1 MLDQKTGGMLTLLR
15 MVALLVQPLRL
26 THAAMPARTWR
37 GRRIPNRHRGSI
49 PARSLRA
56 PTSVKT
62 ATTAASSTFA
72 ADPMDFVDENR
83 VDLLIKAVYA
93 RYYIRF
99 GNVPTCVKEM
109 YLSHIKAWGSGQ
121 FTEKCDSL
129 HNPTMSTHGDDCV
142 PKRSAADFLAAFH
155 RTIDSIATHG
165 FNSSITRI
173 PAIRK
178 EGRIFALNG
187 AHRIAAA
194 IATNRTVTMELV
206 QRPHKPG
213 VAWPFFVCR
222 GLSCEHAMDAARE
235 WIAFDPAA
243 ALVVIHP
250 RAVAYGQATRD
261 AMAILKKCSISGI
274 LFQRDVHFTQRGYG
288 NLLRHLYGFE
298 EWMTFPDKHVPT
310 YQAKATQQSESEL
323 SRVPARFVVIRLANL
338 RDAVDCKLRIR
349 NHYAER
355 IHFKPFKASVHIGD
369 THEQHLMLANMVFNQ
384 NSIRLMNYARGLD
397 ECRGIS
403 SLLARSLRAASVRT
417 PASAEGMVNLPDSI
431 IVDSGAAMA
440 IWGLRKRT
448 DIDVVGLWNEF
459 DANAVRPAAQ
469 VHHFAPQLGRGRPWG
484 KEHLRAN
491 TTALDLVFNQQNF
504 GWCHGVKVMGLE
516 QLEYYKTRRGEKGKD
531 DQDVAL
537 IRSQLK
543 MISGTAGTAQLAEST
558 CSASCRP

>member
-49 PARSLRA
+49 PARSVRA

-99 GNVPTCVKEM
+99 GSVPMCVKEM
-109 YLSHIKAWGSGQ
+109 YLSHIKAWNS

-298 EWMTFPDKHVPT
+298 EWMTFPARHVPT
-310 YQAKATQQSESEL
+310 YQAKAAQQSENEI
-323 SRVPARFVVIRLANL
+323 SRMPARFVLIRLKNL
-338 RDAVDCKLRIR
+338 RDAADCKLRIR

-355 IHFKPFKASVHIGD
+355 ISFKPFKASVHIGD
-369 THEQHLMLANMVFNQ
+369 THEQHLMLANMVFNH

-397 ECRGIS
+397 ECRRIS
-403 SLLARSLRAASVRT
+403 SLLAQSLRAASVRT

-431 IVDSGAAMA
+431 IVDSGAAIA

-448 DIDVVGLWNEF
+448 DIDVVGLWKEF
-459 DANAVRPAAQ
+459 DTNAVRPAAN
-469 VHHFAPQLGRGRPWG
+469 VHPLDGAAGGWHRQ
-484 KEHLRAN
+484 AN
-491 TTALDLVFNQQNF
+491 TTALDFLFDQPNF

-516 QLEYYKTRRGEKGKD
+516 QLEYYKVRRHAPRKD
-531 DQDVAL
+531 AHDVAL

-543 MISGTAGTAQLAEST
+543 SLPDIARINCVKCQA
-558 CSASCRP
+558 

>member
-1 MLDQKTGGMLTLLR
+1 TSEVHCMLDQKTGGMLTLLR
-15 MVALLVQPLRL
+15 MVALLVQPLRHA
-26 THAAMPARTWR
+26 HAAMPARTWR
-37 GRRIPNRHRGSI
+37 GRRMPNRQRGNI
-49 PARSLRA
+49 PARSVRA

-99 GNVPTCVKEM
+99 GSVPMCVKEM
-109 YLSHIKAWGSGQ
+109 YLSHIKAWNS

-155 RTIDSIATHG
+155 RTIGSIATHG

-213 VAWPFFVCR
+213 VAWPFFICG

-261 AMAILKKCSISGI
+261 AMAILKKCSIS
-274 LFQRDVHFTQRGYG
+274 
-288 NLLRHLYGFE
+288 
-298 EWMTFPDKHVPT
+298 
-310 YQAKATQQSESEL
+310 
-323 SRVPARFVVIRLANL
+323 
-338 RDAVDCKLRIR
+338 
-349 NHYAER
+349 
-355 IHFKPFKASVHIGD
+355 
-369 THEQHLMLANMVFNQ
+369 
-384 NSIRLMNYARGLD
+384 
-397 ECRGIS
+397 
-403 SLLARSLRAASVRT
+403 
-417 PASAEGMVNLPDSI
+417 
-431 IVDSGAAMA
+431 
-440 IWGLRKRT
+440 
-448 DIDVVGLWNEF
+448 
-459 DANAVRPAAQ
+459 
-469 VHHFAPQLGRGRPWG
+469 
-484 KEHLRAN
+484 
-491 TTALDLVFNQQNF
+491 
-504 GWCHGVKVMGLE
+504 
-516 QLEYYKTRRGEKGKD
+516 
-531 DQDVAL
+531 
-537 IRSQLK
+537 
-543 MISGTAGTAQLAEST
+543 
-558 CSASCRP
+558 